1 MAKKK
6 TDNPTGFDNV
16 LDNLYGSPEDT
27 KEVTN
32 IDDLPAE
39 DTTIITE
46 DPEGNSEDEKV
57 DGNPNF
63 NDDSDVPEDIL
74 NKKSNKDS
82 DTKTEDHT
90 VEQTDEK
97 EDVEITDEQ
106 ITEAQQISALFD
118 AVGES
123 LGWNMADINEEDRPL
138 TVNDLT
144 QYLADVVHQNSVPQ
158 YADERIQKLDEFVKN
173 GGNFEDF
180 YSVQKQT
187 LSLDNIDLEQES
199 NQKNVISELLR
210 YNGYTEE
217 QINNKIARYEDAD
230 MLYEESEDAL
240 ERLKNIRQIEADERI
255 AQQEK
260 LAKEQYEQQTKFMQS
275 VTENINQ
282 LKDIRGITIP
292 KEDRK
297 ALYDYIFKV
306 DANGLSQYQKDFDS
320 NLTKNLIESAY
331 FTMKGDTIIT
341 GAKKTGETSAAE
353 KLRKLL
359 RHQSKNHSSIGV
371 EDKTKSVADLVTG
384 LY

>member
-1 MAKKK
+1 
-6 TDNPTGFDNV
+6 
-16 LDNLYGSPEDT
+16 
-27 KEVTN
+27 
-32 IDDLPAE
+32 
-39 DTTIITE
+39 
-46 DPEGNSEDEKV
+46 
-57 DGNPNF
+57 
-63 NDDSDVPEDIL
+63 
-74 NKKSNKDS
+74 
-82 DTKTEDHT
+82 
-90 VEQTDEK
+90 
-97 EDVEITDEQ
+97 
-106 ITEAQQISALFD
+106 
-118 AVGES
+118 
-123 LGWNMADINEEDRPL
+123 MADINEEDRPL

-275 VTENINQ
+275 VTENIN
-282 LKDIRGITIP
+282 
-292 KEDRK
+292 
-297 ALYDYIFKV
+297 
-306 DANGLSQYQKDFDS
+306 
-320 NLTKNLIESAY
+320 
-331 FTMKGDTIIT
+331 
-341 GAKKTGETSAAE
+341 
-353 KLRKLL
+353 
-359 RHQSKNHSSIGV
+359 
-371 EDKTKSVADLVTG
+371 
-384 LY
+384 